1 MRKDYNLEKRKYVIA
16 AALVAIVAI
25 YVIRLFSLQV
35 GDNDYKRFADS
46 NAFQRKVLY
55 PSRGFIYDRDGE
67 LLVYNQPAY
76 DVMMIP
82 REMRSLDTLDFCNTL
97 GISVEQFERYIADM
111 KDRRKNPGYSTYTPQ
126 VFMTQLSARDYG
138 RLQEKLYRYPG
149 VYIQNRVL
157 REYSRPIAA
166 NVLGNIRE
174 VSPSD
179 IERDDYYRR
188 GDYTGDLGVEKSYED
203 VLRGVKGEE
212 ILLRDAHG
220 RIKGK
225 YEDGR
230 YDVQPVSGRN
240 ITLSIDADLQAYGE
254 KLMQNKTGAIV
265 AIEPSTGE
273 ILALVSSPTYD
284 PSMLVGRERGK
295 NYARLTR
302 DPGNPLYDRAIMAVY
317 PPGSTFKPTQGLIL
331 LEEGVITPNTHY
343 PCTGGFVVGGLRVGC
358 HAHAAPL
365 PLIPSLATS
374 CNAYYCYGLRSMLDN
389 RSLYESTSEAF
400 EIWKNHLVS
409 MGYGYKLGIDLPGEK
424 RGFLP
429 NSAYYDKFYGK
440 NRWKALTIISIAIGQ
455 GEILATP
462 LQIAN
467 LAATVANRGY
477 FYTPHVVKS
486 IQDSVIDTTY
496 TVRRYPTIDAV
507 HYDAIVEG
515 MRKAVT
521 EGTCRTANLPDIEV
535 CGKTGTAQNP
545 HGRDHSAFMGFAP
558 MDKPQ
563 IAIAVYVENAGFGAT
578 YGVPIG
584 SLMMEY
590 YLKGEI
596 TDPARK
602 DLEQRMFNSKVV
614 GNSGK
619 KR

>member
-1 MRKDYNLEKRKYVIA
+1 MIA
-16 AALVAIVAI
+16 GAVLAIVAI
-25 YVIRLFSLQV
+25 YVVRLFSLQV
-35 GDNDYKRFADS
+35 GNNDYKRYADS
-46 NAFQRKVLY
+46 NAFQRKMLY
-55 PSRGFIYDRDGE
+55 PSRGFIYDRNGE

-82 REMRSLDTLDFCNTL
+82 REMRNLDTLDFCNTL
-97 GISVEQFERYIADM
+97 GITIEQFEQYIADM
-111 KDRRKNPGYSTYTPQ
+111 KNKRKNPGYSTYTPQ

-149 VYIQNRVL
+149 CYIQNRVL
-157 REYSRPIAA
+157 RQYSRPVAA

-188 GDYTGDLGVEKSYED
+188 GDYTGDLGVEKSFEE

-230 YDVQPVSGRN
+230 YDVQPISGRN

-254 KLMQNKTGAIV
+254 KLMQGKTGAVV
-265 AIEPSTGE
+265 AIEPATGE

-284 PSMLVGRERGK
+284 PSILVGRERGK
-295 NYARLTR
+295 NYAKLTR
-302 DPGNPLYDRAIMAVY
+302 DPANPLFDRAIMAMY
-317 PPGSTFKPTQGLIL
+317 PPGSTFKPTQGLIF
-331 LEEGVITPNTHY
+331 LEEGIITPETTY

-358 HAHAAPL
+358 HGHPSPL

-389 RSLYESTSEAF
+389 RRRYESTSEAF

-409 MGYGYKLGIDLPGEK
+409 MGYGYRLGIDLPGEK

-429 NSAYYDKFYGK
+429 NSKYYDKFYGE
-440 NRWKALTIISIAIGQ
+440 NRWRALTIISIAIGQ

-467 LAATVANRGY
+467 LAATIANRGY
-477 FYTPHVVKS
+477 FYTPHIVKA

-496 TVRRYPTIDAV
+496 TERRYPTIDS
-507 HYDAIVEG
+507 HYYDYIVEG
-515 MRKAVT
+515 MRAAVT
-521 EGTCRTANLPDIEV
+521 GGTCRTANLPDIEV

-558 MDKPQ
+558 TDNPQ